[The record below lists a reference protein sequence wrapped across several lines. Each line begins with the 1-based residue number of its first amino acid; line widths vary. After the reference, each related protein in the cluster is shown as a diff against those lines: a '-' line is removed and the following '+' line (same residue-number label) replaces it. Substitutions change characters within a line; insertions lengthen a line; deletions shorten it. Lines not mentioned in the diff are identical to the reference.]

1 MLSENLTDKVLS
13 KMYYDNWD
21 GKLPSV
27 VTNGS
32 PLLNIPVQDDTDAAD
47 ASKETQPAVK
57 TTPSASQP
65 ANETDNKTD
74 NSGKGN

>member
-1 MLSENLTDKVLS
+1 
-13 KMYYDNWD
+13 MYYDNWD
-21 GKLPSV
+21 GKLPGV

-32 PLLNIPVQDDTDAAD
+32 PLLNIPVQDDSDAAD